1 MKKEL
6 LDSLDEFMK
15 VDCNKFVDEILN
27 GRVFID
33 KRIINEYLKDG
44 IMKVLQTYEDSEP
57 KKKFVRDTRIDP
69 LYNDMTN
76 PNIKTT
82 RHKYKGDPL
91 YDDKIVR

>member
-15 VDCNKFVDEILN
+15 VDCNKF
-27 GRVFID
+27 ID
-33 KRIINEYLKDG
+33 KMIINEYLKDG
-44 IMKVLQTYEDSEP
+44 VMKVLQTYEDSEP